1 VRATRPLIYLAG
13 GITGLTYGA
22 ATDWREYV
30 RAALAP
36 RILTASPMRAKQYIL
51 TLLGPET
58 AIEEGTV
65 REQYVAEHVIS
76 SRKGIISRDRWDVST
91 TDAVFMNL
99 LGTTR
104 VSIGSMI
111 EAGWADAVR
120 KPLIVVREPDNIHS
134 HVLLDEI
141 ASYTVSTLDEGID
154 LVKALFS
161 FDAR

>member
-1 VRATRPLIYLAG
+1 MRATRPLIYLAG

-36 RILTASPMRAKQYIL
+36 RILTASPMRAKQHIL

-58 AIEEGTV
+58 AIGGTA
-65 REQYVAEHVIS
+65 REQYMAEHVVS
-76 SRKGIISRDRWDVST
+76 SGKGIISRDRWDVST

-99 LGTTR
+99 LGTMR

-111 EAGWADAVR
+111 EAGWADAAR

-134 HVLLDEI
+134 HVVLDEI
-141 ASYTVSTLDEGID
+141 ASYTVSTLDEGIN